1 MAEQNPTVII
11 AHLDDEKLRKSIDSL
26 VGYVDE
32 KFKAMTTST
41 TNAVNTMQQELQKL
55 GSLNAKGVGGAG
67 GGELGITKALQRA
80 KQEAKESSV
89 TFDQMSAS
97 MQKATTGNGNKT
109 IFSTMDTEISILKER
124 LVEAKSQVESFTVM
138 ARRGAETGDK
148 GLFVFSTENLHKYE
162 AEVATLT
169 QQINSLTSQRQAL
182 KELLNPQGDAFKN
195 YVDSLTKANPELAA
209 LNAQYKEGKSLL
221 QQQTSEVK
229 RKNQE
234 EQEGIRSAKERA
246 EAQERYYQQ

>member
-11 AHLDDEKLRKSIDSL
+11 AHLNDEQLRKSIDSL

-41 TNAVNTMQQELQKL
+41 TSAVSTMQKELQKL
-55 GSLNAKGVGGAG
+55 GSLNAQGAG
-67 GGELGITKALQRA
+67 GGEFGITKALQRA
-80 KQEAKESSV
+80 KKDAKESSM

-109 IFSTMDTEISILKER
+109 IFSTMGTEIAILKER

-182 KELLNPQGDAFKN
+182 KEMLNPQGDAFKN

-221 QQQTSEVK
+221 QQL
-229 RKNQE
+229 
-234 EQEGIRSAKERA
+234 
-246 EAQERYYQQ
+246 